1 MSAFKEAVAAD
12 VSRVFINLDE
22 FAEEHEIG
30 HEVVPCILDKIIT
43 QASGNDSYGN
53 DSHLGIFVN
62 QLTIY
67 VEVGVIETPVE
78 GELLNVD
85 GALHLVKSVSNEGGV
100 LVIVTEGNEQ

>member
-1 MSAFKEAVAAD
+1 MSAFKDFVAAD
-12 VSRVFINLDE
+12 VQNVFINLDE
-22 FAEEHEIG
+22 FSEEHEIG

-43 QASGNDSYGN
+43 QANGDDSF
-53 DSHLGIFVN
+53 LGVFVN

-78 GELLNVD
+78 GELLNID

-100 LVIVTEGNEQ
+100 LVIVTEANEQ

>member
-1 MSAFKEAVAAD
+1 MSAFKDAVAAD
-12 VSRVFINLDE
+12 VGRVFLNLDE

-30 HEVVPCILDKIIT
+30 HEVVPCILDIT
-43 QASGNDSYGN
+43 QANGDDSY
-53 DSHLGIFVN
+53 LGVFVN

>member
-1 MSAFKEAVAAD
+1 MSAFKDFVAAD
-12 VSRVFINLDE
+12 VKNVFINLDE
-22 FAEEHEIG
+22 FAEE

-43 QASGNDSYGN
+43 QAHDEDSY
-53 DSHLGIFVN
+53 LGVFVN

-85 GALHLVKSVSNEGGV
+85 GAIHRVTSVSNEGGV
-100 LVIVTEGNEQ
+100 LVIVTEANDQ

>member
-1 MSAFKEAVAAD
+1 MSAFKDAVAAD
-12 VSRVFINLDE
+12 VGRVFLNLDE

-43 QASGNDSYGN
+43 QAADDAHIGV
-53 DSHLGIFVN
+53 FVN

>member
-1 MSAFKEAVAAD
+1 MSAFKDFVAAD
-12 VSRVFINLDE
+12 VKNVFINLDE

-43 QASGNDSYGN
+43 QAHDEDSYRGV
-53 DSHLGIFVN
+53 FVK
-62 QLTIY
+62 QLTFY

-85 GALHLVKSVSNEGGV
+85 GAIHRVTSVSNEGGV
-100 LVIVTEGNEQ
+100 LVIVTEANDQ